1 MQAVPLRF
9 LSVILAF
16 SGSGTSGGMTTSPT
30 VLTAHRTDEILNEGI
45 LRWRSRLQSFANE
58 TLGDLRVSEL
68 FDIIVDFPER

>member
-9 LSVILAF
+9 LCVILAS
-16 SGSGTSGGMTTSPT
+16 SGPPLAALGAPSPFLSSLGADHT
-30 VLTAHRTDEILNEGI
+30 LDEVVT
-45 LRWRSRLQSFANE
+45 RWRSRLQSFAYE